1 MSTTSVF
8 AGLTPEWIDFLGI
21 RLDVLD
27 PAPIERGL
35 VRADQGLAFPRRDL
49 VFRAFNRTEPA
60 NVRAVILGQ
69 DPYPNGVQACGL
81 AFSVPA
87 GAPRPHSL
95 GCILA
100 ELHRDQKVDVGPAAT
115 LERWAEEGVL
125 LLNTALT
132 VGARPG
138 SDLAIWNAFT
148 SAVLGALAARRSR
161 PIVFLLWGEH
171 AKNWRDTVEQE
182 PHAVVAAPHPASR
195 GRGPR
200 FKGSRPFGHANEELA
215 RRGEPPINWR
225 VSPAD

>member
-1 MSTTSVF
+1 MESVF
-8 AGLTPEWIDFLGI
+8 AGLTAEWIDFLGT
-21 RLDVLD
+21 RLGELD
-27 PAPIERGL
+27 PAPIERCL
-35 VRADQGLAFPRRDL
+35 ARADQGLAFPRREL
-49 VFRAFNRTEPA
+49 VFRAFSRTKPA

-100 ELHRDQKVDVGPAAT
+100 ELRRDEKVEVGHDAT

-132 VGARPG
+132 VGVRPG
-138 SDLAIWNAFT
+138 TDLAIWNAFT
-148 SAVLGALAARRSR
+148 SVVLGTLAARRSR

-171 AKNWRDTVEQE
+171 AKSWRQAVEHE
-182 PHAVVAAPHPASR
+182 PHAVVPAPHPASR
-195 GRGPR
+195 GRTR
-200 FKGSRPFGHANEELA
+200 FKGSRPFSGANEELT

-225 VSPAD
+225 VSLAD